1 MKHERPYLLT
11 FALLISSL
19 CFTLLG
25 FYWNQ
30 TYYHESEDFSFE
42 KPTLVAAMQGL
53 HDGLYTQLSEPVI
66 ALLAQNGGRIP
77 DTAKAADKPRRD
89 YSQAILA
96 QRGNDINQAVA
107 NYQAKQQAREAEKNA
122 KPLSFTTATDAYFQD
137 AVFIGD
143 SRTVGI
149 SEYSGIANATF
160 LCKTSLSIYD
170 YDKPKITYEDK
181 KTSVR
186 EVLSKRRF
194 GKVYLMVGINEC
206 GVGTPQSFYQ
216 KYKEVVSSIRE
227 LQPDALIFIQGN
239 LWVTQE
245 KSESEQSITNVNI
258 QERNDLIATLANQKD
273 IFYIDINES
282 SLCKDGALVADY
294 TWDQV
299 HIKAQYYS
307 VWKDF
312 LLEHAI
318 IRDGIPSSEMG

>member
-1 MKHERPYLLT
+1 MKNDRPYLLT

-19 CFTLLG
+19 LFTLLG

-30 TYYHESEDFSFE
+30 NYYHEKDTFTPS
-42 KPTLVAAMQGL
+42 KPTLAIAMQGL
-53 HDGLYTQLSEPVI
+53 HDGLYTNITNDVLQVMAASAGAEPSSPQEVSPAKSYYKAIQDSRNQEFAVLSKQI
-66 ALLAQNGGRIP
+66 LSRKQTAHTKAQKVETP
-77 DTAKAADKPRRD
+77 HEETFD
-89 YSQAILA
+89 
-96 QRGNDINQAVA
+96 
-107 NYQAKQQAREAEKNA
+107 
-122 KPLSFTTATDAYFQD
+122 FTTATDDYFSD

-149 SEYSGIANATF
+149 SEFSGIENATF

-170 YDKPKITYEDK
+170 FDKPKITYNNE
-181 KTSVR
+181 KTSIKD
-186 EVLSKRRF
+186 VLTTHKF

-206 GVGTPQSFYQ
+206 GVGTPESFYER
-216 KYKEVVSSIRE
+216 YKEVVMTIRR

-239 LWVTQE
+239 LLVTKE
-245 KSESEQSITNVNI
+245 KSDGEKSITNENI
-258 QERNDLIATLANQKD
+258 SARNELIATLANQKD

-282 SLCKDGALVADY
+282 SLCKDGSLVSSY

-312 LLEHAI
+312 LLKHAI
-318 IRDGIPSSEMG
+318 VKG